1 MRQVAFWLL
10 IVATCLSSCQDE
22 TKPNHPSNTQVVFS
36 SVILEETETE
46 VEGFAT
52 RWGNGDQIGLFTSN
66 QRTHVNVPYTTDG
79 SGLFS
84 SATPIYHPDP
94 SQPYDFVA
102 YYPFN
107 PSLSGNEL
115 SIDLARDSRIVLYS
129 NNIKGVHK
137 GNSTQENKLLFKHVL
152 PRIYMRVITHDDPGK
167 LAGLT
172 VRVKGRTRATLSLM
186 DGLLYIDDGPVTT
199 FSLPVEKEGGEA
211 VVKGALFPSSPGET
225 EVHLTLNGQDYRWVI
240 NSEIHP
246 DHTYCYLVEQRDGS
260 VRVTHTYT
268 PFANGESYTLRPDQ
282 IEPGESSPPP
292 LFYMETPVL
301 TSGEL
306 PSNSYQVTHM
316 ITKGDWL
323 NSSTF
328 SGETRNY
335 TIHYNTQETYPVWVA
350 YPLHPVFMTS
360 GNRTDY
366 WQYDPLVPIH
376 YQPYLFDMWQGYDV
390 SRGHLLPSASRSA
403 TRDLNRTT
411 FYFTNMVVQ
420 DSKMNS
426 STWSDLEEKVRYW
439 SRQTTKYD
447 TLYVVTGSLLPPPPE
462 TITYISDVLG
472 RKAAKP
478 KYLYKALCR
487 KEKQTGNYYSI
498 AFKMENS
505 STSTHHTRNV
515 IPVEQIEKETG
526 FTFFPMLPEAV
537 QKEVKKQANLG
548 DWQ

>member
-1 MRQVAFWLL
+1 MTACYHLL
-10 IVATCLSSCQDE
+10 T
-22 TKPNHPSNTQVVFS
+22 PS
-36 SVILEETETE
+36 
-46 VEGFAT
+46 
-52 RWGNGDQIGLFTSN
+52 R
-66 QRTHVNVPYTTDG
+66 
-79 SGLFS
+79 
-84 SATPIYHPDP
+84 
-94 SQPYDFVA
+94 
-102 YYPFN
+102 
-107 PSLSGNEL
+107 
-115 SIDLARDSRIVLYS
+115 
-129 NNIKGVHK
+129 KG
-137 GNSTQENKLLFKHVL
+137 
-152 PRIYMRVITHDDPGK
+152 
-167 LAGLT
+167 
-172 VRVKGRTRATLSLM
+172 
-186 DGLLYIDDGPVTT
+186 
-199 FSLPVEKEGGEA
+199 GGEA
-211 VVKGALFPSSPGET
+211 VVGLYSPP
-225 EVHLTLNGQDYRWVI
+225 HLVKQRFTSLNGQDYRWVI
-240 NSEIHP
+240 NSKFTP

-505 STSTHHTRNV
+505 STSTTTRET
-515 IPVEQIEKETG
+515 IPVEQIERR
-526 FTFFPMLPEAV
+526 PVLPSSPCYRSGA
-537 QKEVKKQANLG
+537 KEVKNRPTG